1 MIERPT
7 DTIAAIATAQG
18 EGGVGVIR
26 LSGPG
31 ALEVA
36 LRCFRP
42 AEAVEPKRLVYGS
55 ILGHSS
61 ERLDVGFLAYMPSP
75 RSYTGEDVVEL
86 HCHGGTLL
94 LREVLASLVLSGARV
109 AEAGEFTKRAFLNG
123 KLDLAQAEAVID
135 LIRAQSSLSLSSARG
150 RLEGGL
156 SRRVGA
162 VKSPLVNL
170 LAHLEAELDYTEEEI
185 DGLPDEAV
193 SSAILLARESVD
205 RLLATFNE
213 GRVLKEGVAVLILG
227 RPNAGKS
234 SLLNA
239 LLKQERA
246 IVTPVAG
253 TTRDLIEETLDIR
266 GVPVRLMDTAG
277 LRDSTDEVESIG
289 VRRAKEKVDSAG
301 LIVYVVDLA
310 AGFEED
316 LEILSGLPKDR
327 TIIAANKTDLAG
339 HRLEEA
345 VSAFAGFGVAPISA
359 IREDGLEAL
368 KDLIFEKTTGVK
380 ASMETPAGEL
390 VVSVRHRDC
399 LEKCRSGLE
408 RVLSALSSGLPRE
421 LLATDLRAAID
432 ALGEITGETTTED
445 ILEVIFSSFCVGK

>member
-1 MIERPT
+1 MKERPT

-42 AEAVEPKRLVYGS
+42 AEAVEPRRLVYGS
-55 ILGHSS
+55 ILSRSS

-86 HCHGGTLL
+86 HCHGGVLL
-94 LREVLASLVLSGARV
+94 MREVLASVILSGARV

-123 KLDLAQAEAVID
+123 KLDLTQAEAVID
-135 LIRAQSSLSLSSARG
+135 LIRAQSSLSLSSASG

-156 SRRVGA
+156 SRRVQA
-162 VKSPLVNL
+162 VKAPLVNL
-170 LAHLEAELDYTEEEI
+170 LAHIEAELDFTEEEI

-193 SSAILLARESVD
+193 SSVILEAENSVD

-239 LLKQERA
+239 LLQQERA

-253 TTRDLIEETLDIR
+253 TTRDLIEETLDVR
-266 GVPVRLMDTAG
+266 GIPVRLMDTAG

-289 VRRAKEKVDSAG
+289 VRRAREKIDSAG
-301 LIVYVVDLA
+301 LIIYVADLSA
-310 AGFEED
+310 DFTED

-339 HRLEEA
+339 KRLAEA
-345 VSAFAGFGVAPISA
+345 RSTFAGFDVAPISA
-359 IREDGLEAL
+359 IKEDGLEPL
-368 KDLIFEKTTGVK
+368 KDLVFEKTTGVK
-380 ASMETPAGEL
+380 ASMETPVGEL
-390 VVSVRHRDC
+390 IVSVRHRDC
-399 LEKCRSGLE
+399 LERCRVSLE
-408 RVLSALSSGLPRE
+408 RSAAALSSGVARE

-432 ALGEITGETTTED
+432 GLGEITGETTTED
-445 ILEVIFSSFCVGK
+445 ILDVIFSSFCVGK

>member
-1 MIERPT
+1 MKERPT

-42 AEAVEPKRLVYGS
+42 AEAVEPRRLVYGS

-75 RSYTGEDVVEL
+75 KSYTGEDVVEL
-86 HCHGGTLL
+86 HCHGGPLL
-94 LREVLASLVLSGARV
+94 MREVLASLVLSGARV

-156 SRRVGA
+156 SRRVQA
-162 VKSPLVNL
+162 VKSPLLKL
-170 LAHLEAELDYTEEEI
+170 LAHIEAELDFTEEEI
-185 DGLPDEAV
+185 DGLPEEAI
-193 SSAILLARESVD
+193 SSVIFEAENSVD
-205 RLLATFNE
+205 RLLTTFNE
-213 GRVLKEGVAVLILG
+213 GRVLKEGVSVLILG

-239 LLKQERA
+239 LLQQERA

-253 TTRDLIEETLDIR
+253 TTRDLIEETLDVR
-266 GVPVRLMDTAG
+266 GIPVRLMDTAG

-289 VRRAKEKVDSAG
+289 VRRAREKIDSAG
-301 LIVYVVDLA
+301 LIIYVVDLSKD
-310 AGFEED
+310 FTED
-316 LEILSGLPKDR
+316 IEILSGLPKDR

-339 HRLEEA
+339 NKLAAAR
-345 VSAFAGFGVAPISA
+345 STFAGFDVAPISA
-359 IREDGLEAL
+359 IKDDGLEPL
-368 KDLIFEKTTGVK
+368 KDLVFEKTTGVK
-380 ASMETPAGEL
+380 ASMETPVGEL
-390 VVSVRHRDC
+390 IVSVRHRDC
-399 LEKCRSGLE
+399 LERCRASLE
-408 RVLSALSSGLPRE
+408 RSAAALSSGVARE

-432 ALGEITGETTTED
+432 GLGEITGETTTED
-445 ILEVIFSSFCVGK
+445 ILDVIFSSFCVGK